1 MIAIIDNYD
10 SFTYNLA
17 QYVGELGYQ
26 FEVYRNDQV
35 TIADI
40 EAKTPSHIII
50 SPGPGRPEN
59 AGISCEVVEYFA
71 DKIPIFGVC
80 LGHQCIAQV
89 YHGTVGH
96 ASQLKHGKTSR
107 VFHTGDNIFQG
118 IPSPFEAAR
127 YHSHIV
133 SEESLPENI
142 IVTAYTAD
150 GEVMG
155 IRLKDRPVVGVQFHP
170 ESYITKYGK
179 QLLANFLNMR

>member
-17 QYVGELGYQ
+17 QFVGELGYQ
-26 FEVYRNDQV
+26 FKVYRNDQITV
-35 TIADI
+35 SDIA
-40 EAKTPSHIII
+40 AKTPSHIII
-50 SPGPGRPEN
+50 SPGPGRSEN
-59 AGISCEVVEYFA
+59 AGISCEAVEYFA

-89 YHGTVGH
+89 YRGKIGY
-96 ASQLKHGKTSR
+96 APQLKHGKASR
-107 VFHTGDNIFQG
+107 IFHTGDSIFQG

-127 YHSHIV
+127 YHSLIV

-155 IRLKDRPVVGVQFHP
+155 IRLKDRPVAGVQFHP